1 MQHPIPV
8 SASAAGPV
16 PPPVDNLIADIFWV
30 TAAGQVAQE
39 LTSVPVQDGIALYDG
54 PPLEP
59 SFAWAVRIRRD
70 GTPGALFRSGPLP
83 QLPGPPSPEL
93 SGGIAF
99 LVTPIN
105 FSLTTRGS
113 DGVPEIVEQ
122 QLRDLPAPLEFS
134 SVQLT
139 SDQAGHYV
147 VTLHGRLR
155 FGRRLGLPF
164 LAPSFSYRRAFGL
177 VGSLGPG
184 RPVPPVLAQPTRPP
198 AIGSWVVLP
207 YVAVLDRLMQAAVE
221 RQLDAALRWIA
232 WIQTQSDAPGF
243 GPQTIS
249 AGDVQLSTDPVSGT
263 DASLRLSWGAVTG
276 MAAPP

>member
-30 TAAGQVAQE
+30 TAAGEVVQE

-54 PPLEP
+54 PSLEP
-59 SFAWAVRIRRD
+59 PLAWAVRIRRG
-70 GTPGALFRSGPLP
+70 GTAGALFRSGPLP

-99 LVTPIN
+99 LVTPVG
-105 FSLTTRGS
+105 FSLTQHGS
-113 DGVPEIVEQ
+113 DGVPQVVERE
-122 QLRDLPAPLEFS
+122 LRDLPAPLEFS
-134 SVQLT
+134 GVELT
-139 SDQAGHYV
+139 GDQAGRYV

-155 FGRRLGLPF
+155 FGRRRGPPF

-177 VGSLGPG
+177 VGSLDPG

-198 AIGSWVVLP
+198 AIGSWVALP

-221 RQLDAALRWIA
+221 RQLDTALRWIA
-232 WIQTQSDAPGF
+232 WIQTQSEAPGF

-249 AGDVQLSTDPVSGT
+249 AGDVQLSTWPGGT
-263 DASLRLSWGAVTG
+263 DASLRLSQGAVTG